1 MSMIRFNTM
10 WRHAGILLC
19 ALLLIPVLQA
29 CRDRDRPEM
38 NGPEPGAKKE
48 FIIGIVPEH
57 NIFRQKERYEP
68 LALYLSK
75 KLGLRVELRIMA
87 GYRNVLESIATG
99 ELDAAFLGSFTAA
112 AAIRRTGA
120 QPLARPQ
127 YPDGTSTY
135 HGLLFTRKDSSIR
148 SVQDMRGRTFAFV
161 DRATTAGWL
170 LPLHYF
176 REHGIADPEAWLGE
190 VYYTGTHE
198 DAIMDVLNGKADIG
212 AAKNTVFA
220 ALAEADER
228 ITNELEIF
236 ATSPPVPENG
246 LLACRDVE
254 ETLRMKLREVLL
266 AMHLNREGRSAL
278 DTLGVTEFIETTEK
292 DYDPVFNYA
301 EEIGL
306 DIGSDNGNGS
316 F

>member
-1 MSMIRFNTM
+1 MGMINFNTI
-10 WRHAGILLC
+10 WRQTGILLC
-19 ALLLIPVLQA
+19 ALLLALA
-29 CRDRDRPEM
+29 LHGCRDRERSEM
-38 NGPEPGAKKE
+38 NEPEPGAKKE

-68 LALYLSK
+68 LALYLSRK
-75 KLGLRVELRIMA
+75 MGLRVELRVMA
-87 GYRNVLESIATG
+87 GYGNALASINTG

-112 AAIRRTGA
+112 EAIRKTGA

-135 HGLLFTRKDSSIR
+135 HGMLFTRKDSSIR

-176 REHGIADPEAWLGE
+176 KEHGIDDPEAWLGE

-198 DAIMDVLNGKADIG
+198 DAIMDVLIGKADIG

-228 ITNELEIF
+228 ITNELEIL

-246 LLACRDVE
+246 LLVCRDVG
-254 ETLRMKLREVLL
+254 ETLRMKLREILL
-266 AMHLNREGRSAL
+266 AMHQNREGRSAL
-278 DTLGVTEFIETTEK
+278 DTLGVTKFIETTEK
-292 DYDPVFNYA
+292 DYDPVFTYA
-301 EEIGL
+301 EGIGL
-306 DIGSDNGNGS
+306 DIGADDGNGS
-316 F
+316 L

>member
-1 MSMIRFNTM
+1 MIKFNTT
-10 WRHAGILLC
+10 WRKAGILLG
-19 ALLLIPVLQA
+19 ALLLALVLQG
-29 CRDRDRPEM
+29 CRDRERSEM
-38 NGPEPGAKKE
+38 DESEPGAKKE

-68 LALYLSK
+68 LASYLSQK
-75 KLGLRVELRIMA
+75 MGMRVELRIMA
-87 GYRNVLESIATG
+87 GYENALASITTG

-112 AAIRRTGA
+112 AAIRRAGA

-176 REHGIADPEAWLGE
+176 KEHGIDDSEAWLGE

-198 DAIMDVLNGKADIG
+198 DAILDVLNGKADIG
-212 AAKNTVFA
+212 AAKNTVFGG
-220 ALAEADER
+220 LAESEAR
-228 ITNELEIF
+228 ITSELEIL

-246 LLACRDVE
+246 LLVCRDVE
-254 ETLRMKLREVLL
+254 DTLRMNLRDVLL
-266 AMHLNREGRSAL
+266 AMHQNREGRSAL
-278 DTLGVTEFIETTEK
+278 DTLGVTKFIETTEK
-292 DYDPVFNYA
+292 DYNPVFTYA
-301 EEIGL
+301 EEIGI
-306 DIGSDNGNGS
+306 DIGVNNGDGS
-316 F
+316 L